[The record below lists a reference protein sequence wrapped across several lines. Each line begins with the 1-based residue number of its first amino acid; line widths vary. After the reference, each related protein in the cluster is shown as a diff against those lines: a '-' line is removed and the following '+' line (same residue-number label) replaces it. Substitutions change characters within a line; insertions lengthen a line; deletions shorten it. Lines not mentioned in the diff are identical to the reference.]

1 MNKAIAIFLITIFLC
16 ANTTIGQFLKIPNL
30 IEHYKE
36 FQTEVNSKSNS
47 FTKFIKVHYSKNE
60 HKNDKDHQNLPFKT
74 LDNSTNML
82 FTFSLMTFQLEIIKP
97 LISVKK
103 KFFYEKSFKSNLFT
117 SIWLPPK
124 IA

>member
-1 MNKAIAIFLITIFLC
+1 MNKVIAIFLITIFLC
-16 ANTTIGQFLKIPNL
+16 ANTSIGQFLKIPNL

-36 FQTEVNSKSNS
+36 YQTEVNIDSNS
-47 FTKFIKVHYSKNE
+47 FTQFLKVHYSKNTDNNKKE
-60 HKNDKDHQNLPFKT
+60 HQNLPFKT
-74 LDNSTNML
+74 FDNSTHVL
-82 FTFSLMTFQLEIIKP
+82 FTFSSVSFRLEVIKS

-103 KFFYEKSFKSNLFT
+103 KFFYKNSFKSNLFT